1 MSGGV
6 VKSHRAHSPGR
17 SFKTYTKADS
27 TAQCLLILKSL
38 LPNAST
44 QQQSSEVSANTSN
57 SWGLTNVLLPDVHG
71 FSLQLELVKET
82 IAYITY
88 LESVLQRAPP
98 ADKVRV
104 SVSHLLLVNVL
115 GVHL

>member
-1 MSGGV
+1 M
-6 VKSHRAHSPGR
+6 KSRRPHSPGR

-44 QQQSSEVSANTSN
+44 QQQSSEVRV
-57 SWGLTNVLLPDVHG
+57 TNNLRPLKRVPSRRPLL
-71 FSLQLELVKET
+71 FFLLQLELVKET

-88 LESVLQRAPP
+88 LESILQRAPP

-104 SVSHLLLVNVL
+104 R
-115 GVHL
+115 VHMSS